1 MAKRTRKRKCRCCGV
16 FFAPDHRNRRRQRY
30 CSKPECR
37 KAAKA
42 ASQKRWLGKPTNR
55 YYFRSSENVRRVQEW
70 RKAHS
75 GYSGK
80 KKEALQD
87 HLSGKILETSEVKP
101 SFVHVEP
108 GFAPALQ
115 DFFTSQTTVLIG
127 LISQLTGSPLQ
138 DDISKTVRRLQK
150 LGNDILNGPTQ
161 NTGGI
166 NDEKA
171 SHLPPAYTPDTQPVQ
186 LGGPSPGP

>member
-1 MAKRTRKRKCRCCGV
+1 MGKRIRKRKCLCCGD
-16 FFAPDHRNRRRQRY
+16 FFPPDHRNRRRQRY

-37 KAAKA
+37 KASKT
-42 ASQKRWLGKPTNR
+42 ASQKRWLGKPKNR
-55 YYFRSSENVRRVQEW
+55 YYFRSPENVSRVQEW

-75 GYSGK
+75 EYSGK
-80 KKEALQD
+80 KIEALQD
-87 HLSGKILETSEVKP
+87 HSSGKALETPGVKP
-101 SFVHVEP
+101 PLVHVEP
-108 GFAPALQ
+108 CLAPALQ
-115 DFFTSQTTVLIG
+115 DFYTSQPTVLIG

-138 DDISKTVRRLQK
+138 DDISKTIRRLQK

-166 NDEKA
+166 YDQKTT
-171 SHLPPAYTPDTQPVQ
+171 HLSPAYTRATQPVQ